1 MNLGHAYENS
11 SSNTPASPS
20 TMRCRFSP
28 YLEQGIC
35 KLDQCT
41 NTAALHC
48 SPWDPGHQGALDHRV
63 ASKY

>member
-11 SSNTPASPS
+11 SSNTPASPN

-35 KLDQCT
+35 KVDQCT
-41 NTAALHC
+41 KPAALHW
-48 SPWDPGHQGALDHRV
+48 SSRTQSAKVLQNIG
-63 ASKY
+63 